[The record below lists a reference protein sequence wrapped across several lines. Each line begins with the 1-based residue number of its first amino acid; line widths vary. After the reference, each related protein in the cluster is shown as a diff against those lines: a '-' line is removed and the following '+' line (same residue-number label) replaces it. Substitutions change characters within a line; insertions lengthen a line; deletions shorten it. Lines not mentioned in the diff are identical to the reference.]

1 MFVDRPRIVPT
12 RTGQAGFSLL
22 ELMIVVTIAGILAM
36 LIEPSYQASV
46 VKAREAALKQ
56 NLLTLRDVLDQHRA
70 DKGRYPNA
78 LTELISA
85 GYLKRIPVDPITHSM
100 ETWQEIPDDEAGGI
114 FDVHSGSPLLARDGT
129 PYNEW

>member
-1 MFVDRPRIVPT
+1 MAPT

-46 VKAREAALKQ
+46 VRAREAALKQ
-56 NLLTLRDVLDQHRA
+56 NLLTVRDVLDQYRA

-78 LTELISA
+78 LTELVSA
-85 GYLKRIPVDPITHSM
+85 GYLKRIPVDPITNSID
-100 ETWQEIPDDEAGGI
+100 TWQEIPDEEAGGI
-114 FDVHSGSPLLARDGT
+114 FDVHSGSRLMAKDGT

>member
-1 MFVDRPRIVPT
+1 MAPT
-12 RTGQAGFSLL
+12 RIGEAGFSLL

-56 NLLTLRDVLDQHRA
+56 NLFTVRDVLDQYRA

-78 LTELISA
+78 LTELVSA
-85 GYLKRIPVDPITHSM
+85 GYLKRIPLDPITNSID
-100 ETWQEIPDDEAGGI
+100 TWQEIPDEEAGGI
-114 FDVHSGSPLLARDGT
+114 FDVHSGSRLVARDGT

>member
-1 MFVDRPRIVPT
+1 MGGVGD
-12 RTGQAGFSLL
+12 GSAGFSLL

-46 VKAREAALKQ
+46 VRAREATLKQ
-56 NLLTLRDVLDQHRA
+56 NLLTVRDVLDQYRA

-78 LTELISA
+78 LTELVSA
-85 GYLKRIPVDPITHSM
+85 GYLRRLPVDPITNSM

>member
-100 ETWQEIPDDEAGGI
+100 ETWQEIPDEEVGGI
-114 FDVHSGSPLLARDGT
+114 FDIHSGSPLLARDGT